1 MFTRFRTVIPKLFI
15 FSTLAIAVVA
25 TLLLVAGQLGLLR
38 GSPPQALGVQQGR
51 LAAPST
57 TPNSVSSQAV
67 LYPDHPQAAYAAV
80 EPFSP
85 RTGESGPQALQRLTA
100 LLSQQPGTQI
110 VSQSDGYVRAEATTR
125 WLHFVDD
132 VELWLDPAAQQV
144 QVRSSSR
151 LGRKDFGVNR
161 ARVNALRAAFVA
173 DTPSP

>member
-1 MFTRFRTVIPKLFI
+1 MFTRFRTVISKLLF
-15 FSTLAIAVVA
+15 FSVLAIVGAA
-25 TLLLVAGQLGLLR
+25 ALLLVAGQLGLLR

-67 LYPDHPQAAYAAV
+67 LYPDHPQAAYAAI
-80 EPFSP
+80 EPFAP
-85 RTGESGPQALQRLTA
+85 RSGESGAQALQRLTA

-110 VSQSDGYVRAEATTR
+110 VSQTDGYVWAEATTR
-125 WLHFVDD
+125 WLRFVDD

-144 QVRSSSR
+144 HVRSSSR

-161 ARVNALRAAFVA
+161 ARVDALRAAFVA
-173 DTPSP
+173 DTSSP